1 MERAILFPDERK
13 ASVLEAFE
21 AARHSLAVGM
31 FRWEDQE
38 LLSALE
44 SARSR
49 DVRARVL
56 LSERAKGWGQRLRAL
71 QRRLQAMGVEVQR
84 YHTKAS
90 KYHAKYVVADERLA
104 LVSSFNFTSGNFQRT
119 CDFGLLTQERET
131 VLGLARLFEADWEGE
146 ENVEMPPRVVV
157 TPGDG
162 RRRILKLFLAARKSI
177 DIVDHRLWAPDI
189 LQVLGLRAAEN
200 VTVRVLGQASAENE
214 PAIQCYKPP
223 EWEPHGKL
231 MIVDNEVAMLGSIS
245 PVTRLLDHRRELS
258 ILASEPACV
267 QKLADFFEEKFRGD
281 AGAPDGSA

>member
-1 MERAILFPDERK
+1 M
-13 ASVLEAFE
+13 LEAFE
-21 AARHSLAVGM
+21 AARHSLVVGM

-44 SARSR
+44 LARR
-49 DVRARVL
+49 RGARARVL

-71 QRRLQAMGVEVQR
+71 QRRLQSMGVEVRR
-84 YHTKAS
+84 YHTQAS
-90 KYHAKYVVADERLA
+90 KYHAKYLVADERLA

-189 LQVLGLRAAEN
+189 LQVLGLRAADN
-200 VTVRVLGQASAENE
+200 VAVRVLGQQSAENE
-214 PAIQCYKPP
+214 PAIQCRKPP

-231 MIVDNEVAMLGSIS
+231 MIVDSAVAMLGSIS

-258 ILASEPACV
+258 ILTSEPACV
-267 QKLADFFEEKFRGD
+267 RKLAVFFEETFRGD
-281 AGAPDGSA
+281 AGAADGGA